1 MQGYNLLIAFNVD
14 KNKVLM
20 CKRRKPPYQGMINF
34 PGGKIEKGEAGL
46 EGAYRELWEET
57 GITKEDIVLTH
68 LMDFTYYL
76 SDCYLEVYVGRL
88 NKDREVFGEENELF
102 WSEIDCDF
110 FDTKK
115 YAGEGNIGHKQ
126 IYWNYKYKTWEG
138 WIMFH
143 ISNFTNNDDINVLD
157 SMGPFTVIEYAR
169 DLSVAP
175 TNAMAAYFCNAMNV
189 RKRQVM
195 CDLSQANVTVQ
206 SGAMQ
211 WMVGNVKATTG
222 IKGVGDLLGK
232 AVRGKVTGESAIKPE
247 YTGDGVMVLEPTYKH
262 IILLDVD
269 DWNGSVVLDDG
280 MFLACDANLRH
291 KAVMRS
297 TLSSAAAGNEG
308 LFNLGIV
315 GSGVL
320 CLESPCPK
328 EELVE
333 VTLRDDVIKIDGN
346 MAVAWS
352 GSLDF
357 TVERSG
363 RSLMGSAVSGEGLVN
378 VYRGTGKVLFAPVR

>member
-1 MQGYNLLIAFNVD
+1 
-14 KNKVLM
+14 
-20 CKRRKPPYQGMINF
+20 
-34 PGGKIEKGEAGL
+34 
-46 EGAYRELWEET
+46 
-57 GITKEDIVLTH
+57 
-68 LMDFTYYL
+68 
-76 SDCYLEVYVGRL
+76 
-88 NKDREVFGEENELF
+88 
-102 WSEIDCDF
+102 
-110 FDTKK
+110 
-115 YAGEGNIGHKQ
+115 
-126 IYWNYKYKTWEG
+126 
-138 WIMFH
+138 MFH

-189 RKRQVM
+189 RKRQIM

-297 TLSSAAAGNEG
+297 TLSSAVAGNKG
-308 LFNLGIV
+308 MFNLGIV

-363 RSLMGSAVSGEGLVN
+363 KSLMGSAVSGEGLVN